1 MEPMNQV
8 LPREGRWLTGD
19 ASARSSEES
28 GVQMDPVQ
36 ACLDEL
42 LRRLASQES
51 LTRTLEATQIPLNE
65 VQPETEW
72 WTAEATEP
80 QRRPDDDAWW
90 NGNDLWTGTGW
101 SRSWN
106 NWLNAS

>member
-1 MEPMNQV
+1 MNQV